1 MRNGKIR
8 RFRPRMHNKHS
19 SRRSGHSNK
28 SNGIHH
34 IGSHRNNFRN
44 STPRN
49 PQNLERLVEKY
60 KNLAK
65 EAMSSGDEILNQNYL
80 QHSEHFSRI
89 LSEVNESRAKNNN
102 NEVSQDQKNNEVA
115 QDKKVN
121 SEEKSTSSSV
131 EEKK

>member
-8 RFRPRMHNKHS
+8 RFRPRTHNKHG

-28 SNGIHH
+28 TNGIHH
-34 IGSHRNNFRN
+34 INSHRNNFRN
-44 STPRN
+44 NTPKN

-65 EAMSSGDEILNQNYL
+65 EALSSGDEVLNQNFL
-80 QHSEHFSRI
+80 QHSDHFSRI
-89 LSEVNESRAKNNN
+89 LSEVNEARSKNN
-102 NEVSQDQKNNEVA
+102 SIEVA
-115 QDKKVN
+115 QNDKANV
-121 SEEKSTSSSV
+121 EKENVVSSI

>member
-28 SNGIHH
+28 SNGVHQIN
-34 IGSHRNNFRN
+34 SQRSNFRN
-44 STPRN
+44 HVPKN

-65 EAMSSGDEILNQNYL
+65 EALSSGDEVLNQNYL
-80 QHSEHFSRI
+80 QHSDHFSRI
-89 LSEVNESRAKNNN
+89 LSEVNEARSKNNL
-102 NEVSQDQKNNEVA
+102 NENQQETKLDLQKKENTPTVE
-115 QDKKVN
+115 DKK
-121 SEEKSTSSSV
+121 
-131 EEKK
+131 

>member
-121 SEEKSTSSSV
+121 SEE
-131 EEKK
+131 